1 MQTTYHTVL
10 PPTRRTIWTITH
22 LFADGLG
29 DITAVVDGTLTRS
42 QAIAQAAAHVGPND
56 TVIATH
62 SVIR

>member
-1 MQTTYHTVL
+1 MQTTLRTIT

-22 LFADGLG
+22 LFADGMG
-29 DITAVVDGTLTRS
+29 DLTAVVDGTLTRS
-42 QAIAQAAAHVGPND
+42 AAIARAASHIGPDD